1 MPTILL
7 IEDDTALRNGLA
19 FDLSAEGYHIL
30 SAENDKTAIT
40 LLEQPIDLVLL
51 DINLPDTHGFQL
63 CCEIK
68 TQKNIPVVFLTCR
81 DLESD
86 ELRGFDCGADDYV
99 TKPFSM
105 PLLRKRIAAVLKR
118 NGTNNVYS
126 DGFLKIDFEK
136 HTAYV
141 GEKGISF
148 TPTEYKL
155 LQIFILNSGSVLT
168 RRILLE
174 KLWDNENNFV
184 DEHTLTVNI
193 NRIRSKIEADNRKY
207 IKTVYGI
214 GYIWNG
220 EKP

>member
-7 IEDDTALRNGLA
+7 IEDDIALRNGLA
-19 FDLSAEGYHIL
+19 FDLSAEGYQIL
-30 SAENDKTAIT
+30 SAENGKTAIT
-40 LLEQPIDLVLL
+40 LLEQPADLVLL
-51 DINLPDTHGFQL
+51 DVNLPDTDGFGL
-63 CCEIK
+63 CREIK
-68 TQKNIPVVFLTCR
+68 KQKKIPIVFLTCR

-86 ELRGFDCGADDYV
+86 ELYGFDCGADDYV

-118 NGTNNVYS
+118 NGNDHVYS
-126 DGFLKIDFEK
+126 DGFLKIDFAK
-136 HTAYV
+136 HSACA
-141 GEKGISF
+141 GEKEISF

-155 LQIFILNSGSVLT
+155 LQIFISNSGSVLT

-184 DEHTLTVNI
+184 GEHALTVNI
-193 NRIRSKIEADNRKY
+193 NRIRSKIEEGNRKY

>member
-7 IEDDTALRNGLA
+7 IEDDAALRGGLE

-30 SAENDKTAIT
+30 SAKNGKSADA
-40 LLEQPIDLVLL
+40 LLEQPADIVLL
-51 DINLPDTHGFQL
+51 DVNLPDTDGFLL
-63 CCEIK
+63 CRKIK
-68 TQKNIPVVFLTCR
+68 RQKNIPVVFLTCR
-81 DLESD
+81 DLEAD
-86 ELRGFDCGADDYV
+86 ELCGFDCGADDYV

-118 NGTNNVYS
+118 NGNSNVYS
-126 DGFLKIDFEK
+126 DSFLKIDFHK
-136 HTAYV
+136 HSATV
-141 GEKGISF
+141 GEKEISF

-155 LQIFILNSGSVLT
+155 LQIFLSNSGSVLT

-184 DEHTLTVNI
+184 DEHALTVNI
-193 NRIRSKIEADNRKY
+193 NRIRSKIEDDKHKY

-214 GYIWNG
+214 GYIWKG
-220 EKP
+220 EKQ

>member
-7 IEDDTALRNGLA
+7 IEDDIALRNGLA

-30 SAENDKTAIT
+30 SAENGKTAIT
-40 LLEQPIDLVLL
+40 FLDQPADLVLL
-51 DINLPDTHGFQL
+51 DINLPDTDGFLL

-68 TQKNIPVVFLTCR
+68 KQKNIPVVFLTCR

-86 ELRGFDCGADDYV
+86 ELYGFECGADDYV

-118 NGTNNVYS
+118 NGNNNVYS
-126 DGFLKIDFEK
+126 DGFLKIDFAK
-136 HTAYV
+136 HAAYA

-155 LQIFILNSGSVLT
+155 LQIFISNSGSVLT

-193 NRIRSKIEADNRKY
+193 NRIRSKIEEDNRKY

-220 EKP
+220 EKQ